1 MWFGY
6 QQRDT
11 SRPRRWKSQE
21 VDSPQSLWREYSWHL
36 DSGPVIEFLYPASRN
51 IKGNFSIDIV
61 FKFVIYCYRSHRKW
75 IQMSLVLSLF
85 LYISIIYTLQ
95 FNWKVFLWRFLL
107 IFLDILICSDTLQ
120 EKRLFLNSVFF
131 RYILAHILF
140 FCYYI
145 FCMDSHAIS
154 KEWQGCILYL
164 HFVFKKKY
172 WYLLNRMI
180 SYSFNV
186 YFCFIHIRG
195 FYSISLYNRSKMI

>member
-1 MWFGY
+1 
-6 QQRDT
+6 
-11 SRPRRWKSQE
+11 
-21 VDSPQSLWREYSWHL
+21 
-36 DSGPVIEFLYPASRN
+36 
-51 IKGNFSIDIV
+51 
-61 FKFVIYCYRSHRKW
+61 
-75 IQMSLVLSLF
+75 MSLVLSLF

-154 KEWQGCILYL
+154 KE
-164 HFVFKKKY
+164 
-172 WYLLNRMI
+172 
-180 SYSFNV
+180 
-186 YFCFIHIRG
+186 
-195 FYSISLYNRSKMI
+195 